1 VDGNGGEEPAV
12 EIGADGTPEAAVTT
26 PHVSPS
32 ASLNPN
38 PQALNMTTPEE
49 APGVL
54 PFTSTDYLAV
64 DPYRPHSEAGFI
76 AEPGSRPEATD

>member
-1 VDGNGGEEPAV
+1 
-12 EIGADGTPEAAVTT
+12 
-26 PHVSPS
+26 
-32 ASLNPN
+32 
-38 PQALNMTTPEE
+38 MTTPEE